1 MKVGIGIANGKIYI
15 GVRHFPDRKKPS
27 LVVERGNQV
36 VVLGSFINE
45 HAVEEFEKGLKEL
58 LGGGE

>member
-1 MKVGIGIANGKIYI
+1 VEVGIGNEKIYI

-27 LVVERGNQV
+27 FVVERGNQA